1 MFRKLMLAAIIAI
14 THTIAASAQTAN
26 ADTIKAFKTAQKAQ
40 KLLKSGKTDKI
51 NKGIELYKQ
60 AGAQGLPSACRFLA
74 EHYRT
79 ATPADTAQSVHWL
92 EILGD
97 LGDSTAIDRLV
108 DIYSGKLS
116 KEGYYATPDN
126 EKVGEWSK
134 VLANKGSRK
143 GTEAYA
149 NYFLTKGDTTQAI
162 GWLEKAADLESA
174 QAYKALASIY
184 ATPGNNQ
191 SGERAFTYATKAAD
205 DGDTECIY
213 LLGNMY
219 KAGFG
224 CEKDLNKA
232 ISTLEKCA
240 NYKDSKLIIASCKTE
255 LNGGKNDPSTFA
267 TFLEAAQN
275 GNATAQLIVAQC
287 YYSGDGVEQNADE
300 GWKWME
306 KAAENDIAYAQ
317 YACAMQ
323 MISEQGNGPKDT
335 AKGMEWLKK
344 AAEQGLPEAQADLA
358 SAYLEGRNVE
368 KDEKKGVEM
377 LENAVLQGNPMA
389 MSVLAAYY
397 INHSTSEE
405 DHKKG
410 IIMLQSLAAAGD
422 PDSQFNLGFCYMNSV
437 GTKGLTQEQKLV
449 DDELKKMGEGKELT
463 DLQIAAYW
471 MEKAA
476 EAGHPMAQ
484 QNMGLLIVQ
493 QVIPGDQ
500 QKAVDY
506 IRKASDAGLAE
517 SQYTLGILTFTGQ
530 GGVKQNTNEGIAL
543 LKKAA
548 DAGMPQAQNDLGLIY
563 MQGGNGVKQNP
574 KTGFSLLKKAAEQG
588 HPAAMFYLSLCY
600 ASGQG
605 TTANKTETKKWLQK
619 AAQQDLDP
627 EVKKMAKDALKQF

>member
-1 MFRKLMLAAIIAI
+1 MFRKFILATIFAI
-14 THTIAASAQTAN
+14 TQTASVSAQTAN

-79 ATPADTAQSVHWL
+79 ATPPDTAQSVHWL

-116 KEGYYATPDN
+116 NEGYYTNPDN
-126 EKVGEWSK
+126 EKIGEWSK
-134 VLANKGSRK
+134 VLANRGSRK

-149 NYFLTKGDTTQAI
+149 NYCLAKGDTTQAI
-162 GWLEKAADLESA
+162 GWLEKAADLQSM
-174 QAYKALASIY
+174 QACKALASIY
-184 ATPGNNQ
+184 ASPGNNQ
-191 SGERAFTYATKAAD
+191 SGERAFIYATKAAD
-205 DGDTECIY
+205 DGDKECLY

-240 NYKDSKLIIASCKTE
+240 DFKDSKLIIASCKTE

-275 GNATAQLIVAQC
+275 GNETAQFIVAQC

-306 KAAENDIAYAQ
+306 KAAENNVAYAQ
-317 YACAMQ
+317 YSCAMQ
-323 MISEQGNGPKDT
+323 MLSEQGNGPKDP
-335 AKGMEWLKK
+335 AKAMEWLKK
-344 AAEQGLPEAQADLA
+344 AAEQGMPEAQADLA

-377 LENAVLQGNPMA
+377 LENAAQQGNPMA
-389 MSVLAAYY
+389 IAVLAAYY

-405 DHKKG
+405 DHTKG
-410 IIMLQSLAAAGD
+410 VVLLQTLAAAGD
-422 PDSQFNLGFCYMNSV
+422 PDSQFNLGVCYMNSV
-437 GTKGLTQEQKLV
+437 GTKELVQEQKLV
-449 DDELKKMGEGKELT
+449 NDELKKMGEGKELT

-471 MEKAA
+471 LEKAA
-476 EAGHPMAQ
+476 EAGHPLAQ
-484 QNMGLLIVQ
+484 QNIGLLIVQ
-493 QVIPGDQ
+493 QIIPGDQ
-500 QKAVDY
+500 QKALEY
-506 IRKASDAGLAE
+506 IRKASESGLAQ
-517 SQYTLGILTFTGQ
+517 SQYTLGMLTLTGQ
-530 GGVKQNTNEGIAL
+530 AGVKQNTNEGIAL

-548 DAGMPQAQNDLGLIY
+548 EGGMPQAQNDLGLIY
-563 MQGGNGVKQNP
+563 MQGGNGVKQNAAM
-574 KTGFSLLKKAAEQG
+574 GYNWLKKAAAQG

-605 TTANKTETKKWLQK
+605 TTINRPEAKKWLQK
-619 AAQQDLDP
+619 AAQQDIDS
-627 EVKKMAKDALKQF
+627 EVKKIAKDALKQF